1 MKDKYEG
8 EKVNRED
15 RVTGG
20 REEKERKKKK
30 KKRNPVP
37 VKRRAQLPTS
47 PPFIRGEQRLGS
59 TFSGAKFAFPCP

>member
-1 MKDKYEG
+1 MKDKYEE

-20 REEKERKKKK
+20 GKKKKERKEK
-30 KKRNPVP
+30 KKRESAPCEPEHSFDVP
-37 VKRRAQLPTS
+37 A
-47 PPFIRGEQRLGS
+47 FIRGEQRLGS